1 MKVILNIIKYIVLI
15 ILSISIILTI
25 VLHIITSTLLNKNYI
40 LGKLEETNYY
50 NNTYNQVEAN
60 FENYIYQSGLDLD
73 VIRGIIT
80 EEDIKEDTKLIIN
93 NIYEGQNKKVDIEK
107 IEKRLEEKI
116 YDSLSDQRIT
126 ESTKKSINQFIEKIV
141 EEYKD
146 TIIHTK
152 YEQNIGKMIY
162 TIVDYASKIK
172 KILIIVDMIGIV
184 ILLLLNIQTIF
195 RGVAQTGISL
205 TVVGTF
211 NIIVNIIINLNVK
224 INYITFFN
232 NGFSITL
239 RNILSDTVKAFWNYG
254 IILLLI
260 GILLM
265 ILGNSIYCKKE
276 ENNE

>member
-1 MKVILNIIKYIVLI
+1 
-15 ILSISIILTI
+15 
-25 VLHIITSTLLNKNYI
+25 
-40 LGKLEETNYY
+40 
-50 NNTYNQVEAN
+50 
-60 FENYIYQSGLDLD
+60 
-73 VIRGIIT
+73 
-80 EEDIKEDTKLIIN
+80 
-93 NIYEGQNKKVDIEK
+93 
-107 IEKRLEEKI
+107 
-116 YDSLSDQRIT
+116 
-126 ESTKKSINQFIEKIV
+126 
-141 EEYKD
+141 
-146 TIIHTK
+146 
-152 YEQNIGKMIY
+152 MIY

-211 NIIVNIIINLNVK
+211 NIIVNVK